1 MVKVVIGI
9 GIIIA
14 SFIYIMINHDKSMME
29 NLREKGMKKLEK
41 RELEEAQAQAAAMEA
56 EQAMQ
61 AGQPEQLQ
69 QTEAERSQQNET
81 APTDDGE
88 AERQVQQVIAGQT
101 AALQTEQLL
110 QAETTQTEQ
119 QM

>member
-41 RELEEAQAQAAAMEA
+41 RELEKAQAQVE
-56 EQAMQ
+56 AMQ
-61 AGQPEQLQ
+61 AEQLPKEGAEPVS
-69 QTEAERSQQNET
+69 QT
-81 APTDDGE
+81 D
-88 AERQVQQVIAGQT
+88 V
-101 AALQTEQLL
+101 EQ
-110 QAETTQTEQ
+110 AEQ

>member
-14 SFIYIMINHDKSMME
+14 SFIYITINHDKSMME

-41 RELEEAQAQAAAMEA
+41 RELEEAQAQVE
-56 EQAMQ
+56 AMQ
-61 AGQPEQLQ
+61 AEQLPKAGAESVS
-69 QTEAERSQQNET
+69 QT
-81 APTDDGE
+81 D
-88 AERQVQQVIAGQT
+88 V
-101 AALQTEQLL
+101 EQ
-110 QAETTQTEQ
+110 AEQ

>member
-14 SFIYIMINHDKSMME
+14 SFIYITINHDKSMME

-41 RELEEAQAQAAAMEA
+41 RELEEAQAQVA
-56 EQAMQ
+56 AMQ
-61 AGQPEQLQ
+61 AEQLQ
-69 QTEAERSQQNET
+69 KEEAEAISQ
-81 APTDDGE
+81 TD
-88 AERQVQQVIAGQT
+88 V
-101 AALQTEQLL
+101 EQ
-110 QAETTQTEQ
+110 AEQ

>member
-14 SFIYIMINHDKSMME
+14 SFIYIMVNHDKSMME

-41 RELEEAQAQAAAMEA
+41 RELEEAQAQVAEMQAEQPRKEEA
-56 EQAMQ
+56 EAVSQTDVEQA
-61 AGQPEQLQ
+61 
-69 QTEAERSQQNET
+69 
-81 APTDDGE
+81 
-88 AERQVQQVIAGQT
+88 
-101 AALQTEQLL
+101 
-110 QAETTQTEQ
+110 EQ

>member
-29 NLREKGMKKLEK
+29 NLREKGMKKLEN
-41 RELEEAQAQAAAMEA
+41 RELEDAQAQVA
-56 EQAMQ
+56 AMQ
-61 AGQPEQLQ
+61 AEQLQ
-69 QTEAERSQQNET
+69 KEEAEAVSQ
-81 APTDDGE
+81 TD
-88 AERQVQQVIAGQT
+88 V
-101 AALQTEQLL
+101 EQ
-110 QAETTQTEQ
+110 AEQ

>member
-41 RELEEAQAQAAAMEA
+41 RELEEAQAQVA
-56 EQAMQ
+56 AMQ
-61 AGQPEQLQ
+61 AEQLQ
-69 QTEAERSQQNET
+69 KEEAEAVSQ
-81 APTDDGE
+81 TD
-88 AERQVQQVIAGQT
+88 V
-101 AALQTEQLL
+101 EQ
-110 QAETTQTEQ
+110 AEQ